1 MNTKTLRVA
10 LIACG
15 MIAASSTAWA
25 STATTTFNVTGT
37 VIGACNVSAAPLS
50 FGTAIPSTI
59 AANIDVSANMSV
71 TCTNA
76 APYTVAL
83 DVGTGSGATFGSR
96 KMTSGA
102 NTMTYSLYT
111 NSGHTLVWGDGTS
124 GSNLYSGTGSGSAQS
139 IPVYGQI
146 PPQTVSAGSYTD
158 TITVTLTY

>member
-1 MNTKTLRVA
+1 MNTKVLRVA

-71 TCTNA
+71 TCTNS

-102 NTMTYSLYT
+102 NTMTYSLFT
-111 NSGHTLVWGDGTS
+111 DSGRTLVWGDGTS
-124 GSNLYSGTGSGSAQS
+124 SSNLYSGTGSGIAQS
-139 IPVYGQI
+139 IPVYGRI
-146 PPQTVSAGSYTD
+146 PPQTVSAGSYSD